1 MSHLRTLYWL
11 QMMNIHS
18 GLTLSFFEHQPFD
31 KTVHTSMS
39 KLWLTKMIPLRS
51 FYLFLHKKQIKVL
64 RWISPT
70 GPLSSVLWSSAR
82 RIIHC
87 SPVLLYMRKSLEK
100 KIICQLNVDFKT
112 WITLSSLSCWSSNL
126 TLWTWIQHEIY
137 LVHFNITDA
146 WFIDLRYD
154 AWEIWS
160 QWWD

>member
-1 MSHLRTLYWL
+1 
-11 QMMNIHS
+11 
-18 GLTLSFFEHQPFD
+18 
-31 KTVHTSMS
+31 MS

-51 FYLFLHKKQIKVL
+51 FYLFYTKNRL
-64 RWISPT
+64 RRCV
-70 GPLSSVLWSSAR
+70 GFRPLGNCPAYYEVAPE

-100 KIICQLNVDFKT
+100 KIIFQLNVDFKT

-126 TLWTWIQHEIY
+126 TLWTWIQHEIF

-160 QWWD
+160 QWWDNNVKWENIF